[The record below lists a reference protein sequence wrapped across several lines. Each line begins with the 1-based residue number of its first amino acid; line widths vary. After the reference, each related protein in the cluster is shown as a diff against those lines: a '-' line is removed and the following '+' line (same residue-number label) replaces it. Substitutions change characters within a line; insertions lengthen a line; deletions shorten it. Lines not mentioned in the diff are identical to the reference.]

1 MLSGLMKSDPD
12 IQINYDTDAELYT
25 LRGTYTRVQAALKQ
39 LLDLQSIDI
48 NDTGQP
54 DARDAALSV
63 RKTRRLHTQESEDL
77 SRKPNKQTEQR
88 EIIPMSRTC
97 DELKSGRRGDVTP
110 QGSGWEGTARE
121 KGAAPQPLGPPT
133 TSEEDILIVDADM
146 FQYIQRNYSKE
157 YQQILSQYGVSGVEM
172 TNQGLTTLFL
182 QVSAETGDKSRDGEF
197 LKLVRKAISSFFEEN
212 EAKICRVTLSKSVLH
227 SMRGLERAKL
237 ILSVKLPK
245 LLLNE
250 DDQNIYIIGSVED
263 VCKAKQFLM
272 DQCDTGERKLSPA
285 SLPNFPSHSSGSS
298 GHTKEQRVT
307 PAPFSTLDPLGG
319 KIDEPPQPEE
329 HERGRSEGAR
339 KYKLASR
346 FKDSQV
352 AMLASRPADLVIRGG
367 LSSPSGS
374 KCPGPVV
381 GYDVLSETNAKNAGE
396 RLSRASGHIPAEGNM
411 YERGDALP
419 TTASLQ
425 KSPSVNSDLL
435 GTRHKDLALPIST
448 SPPPPAGSGSS
459 LKRASS
465 FSGSPLQRSDVKSQE
480 SQEDPGKSTG
490 RARPRSSSVTCQ
502 TQMDAMGGYSVEL
515 TVSLVMWQYIREAYG
530 ARVDDLTS
538 DVQMKETRSEGS
550 SDMTVTLR
558 GANQSKVSSCLLSLQ
573 KLVSLVSADFSV
585 NQVRLSE
592 LGITD
597 PEDENLLA
605 CCAEVQCRFKKVT
618 TQILKKSLF
627 LLGPKRLCSQ
637 VSTSLREV
645 FSVDL
650 TQGTR
655 QQELRAQSASNWN
668 PSTHFQTNEDQQPR
682 QVWYT
687 DSQGTPE
694 SQTSSADGAGGG
706 SPRTTNSSNVPKTE
720 LVNGCVS
727 QSSPRKEPVV
737 REKVKLVD
745 MAEMDEQKNSSNH
758 GVQSKG
764 RTDEDTT
771 PRVNEGTLHSTS
783 KDRVRHRHTE
793 SGEPSGEPRPSQAAS
808 PGCICVCGRSGKPMK
823 KTECGATLCSKC
835 MDTVHSHCSACHQA
849 EPAPR
854 GVQGKMS
861 YCKLHISLPG
871 HKKDSA
877 IKITYRIPDGI
888 QEVRGLVQ
896 TPSPSQATSSDCTGK
911 MTAIS
916 CVTVTQQTH
925 FILSCMCYS
934 SVRSQMLVF
943 VSGQLLD

>member
-12 IQINYDTDAELYT
+12 IQINYDTDVELYT

-39 LLDLQSIDI
+39 LLDLQSIEI

-54 DARDAALSV
+54 DARDSALSV
-63 RKTRRLHTQESEDL
+63 RKAQKLRTRESEDL
-77 SRKPNKQTEQR
+77 SCKPNKRTEQR
-88 EIIPMSRTC
+88 EMIPMSRTC

-110 QGSGWEGTARE
+110 QGFGWEDTSQE
-121 KGAAPQPLGPPT
+121 KGAALQPLGPPT
-133 TSEEDILIVDADM
+133 TSEEDLFIVDAEV
-146 FQYIQRNYSKE
+146 FQYIQKNYSKE

-212 EAKICRVTLSKSVLH
+212 EAKICRASLSKSVLH
-227 SMRGLERAKL
+227 SMRGLERAKVV
-237 ILSVKLPK
+237 LSVKLPK

-250 DDQNIYIIGSVED
+250 DDRNIYIIGSVED

-272 DQCDTGERKLSPA
+272 DQCDTGEKKQSPA
-285 SLPNFPSHSSGSS
+285 SLPNFPSYSSGSS

-307 PAPFSTLDPLGG
+307 PTAFSTLDSLGG
-319 KIDEPPQPEE
+319 KIEQPPWPEE
-329 HERGRSEGAR
+329 DERGRSERAR

-367 LSSPSGS
+367 LSPPSGS
-374 KCPGPVV
+374 KCPGPVE
-381 GYDVLSETNAKNAGE
+381 GYDVLSETAKNAGE
-396 RLSRASGHIPAEGNM
+396 RLSRASGHIPAEGHM

-419 TTASLQ
+419 TAASLQ
-425 KSPSVNSDLL
+425 KKTSVNSDLL
-435 GTRHKDLALPIST
+435 DTRHKDLALPIST
-448 SPPPPAGSGSS
+448 SPFPPAGSGPS

-465 FSGSPLQRSDVKSQE
+465 FSGSPLQRTDVKSPE
-480 SQEDPGKSTG
+480 SQEDTGKSAV

-502 TQMDAMGGYSVEL
+502 TQMDAMGGYSAEL
-515 TVSLVMWQYIREAYG
+515 TVSSVMWQYIKEAYG

-538 DVQMKETRSEGS
+538 DVQMKETRSESS
-550 SDMTVTLR
+550 SDMTVILR

-573 KLVSLVSADFSV
+573 KLVSLVSADFTV

-597 PEDENLLA
+597 PADENLLA
-605 CCAEVQCRFKKVT
+605 CCAEVRCRFKKVT

-627 LLGPKRLCSQ
+627 LLGPKKLCSQ
-637 VSTSLREV
+637 VSASLREV

-655 QQELRAQSASNWN
+655 QQELCAQSPSNWN
-668 PSTHFQTNEDQQPR
+668 PSTHLQTNEDQQPG
-682 QVWYT
+682 QLWYT

-694 SQTSSADGAGGG
+694 SRTSSADGSGGG
-706 SPRTTNSSNVPKTE
+706 PQRMSNSSSVPKTE

-727 QSSPRKEPVV
+727 QPSPRKEPVV
-737 REKVKLVD
+737 REKLKLVD
-745 MAEMDEQKNSSNH
+745 MAEMDGQKNSSNH
-758 GVQSKG
+758 GVQSKA
-764 RTDEDTT
+764 RADEGTT
-771 PRVNEGTLHSTS
+771 LHANEGTLHSTP
-783 KDRVRHRHTE
+783 KDRVRHGHTE
-793 SGEPSGEPRPSQAAS
+793 TGEPSGEPRPSQAGG
-808 PGCICVCGRSGKPMK
+808 PGCICVCGKSGKPMK
-823 KTECGATLCSKC
+823 KTKCGATFCPKC
-835 MDTVHSHCSACHQA
+835 MDTVHIHCSVCHQA
-849 EPAPR
+849 PPTPR

-861 YCKLHISLPG
+861 SCKLHISLPG

-877 IKITYRIPDGI
+877 IKITYRIPNGI
-888 QEVRGLVQ
+888 QEVRGLIQ
-896 TPSPSQATSSDCTGK
+896 TPSSSQAISAHCTGQT
-911 MTAIS
+911 TASSLI
-916 CVTVTQQTH
+916 TVTQQTH
-925 FILSCMCYS
+925 VLLSRMYWS
-934 SVRSQMLVF
+934 SVRSQT
-943 VSGQLLD
+943 SGQLLD

>member
-12 IQINYDTDAELYT
+12 IQINYDTDVELYT

-39 LLDLQSIDI
+39 LLDLQSIEV
-48 NDTGQP
+48 NDTGRP
-54 DARDAALSV
+54 DARDSALSA
-63 RKTRRLHTQESEDL
+63 RKTRKPHTQESEDL

-88 EIIPMSRTC
+88 AIVPMSRTC
-97 DELKSGRRGDVTP
+97 DELKSGRRGDVRP
-110 QGSGWEGTARE
+110 QSFGLEDTSRE
-121 KGAAPQPLGPPT
+121 KGAALQPLGPST

-227 SMRGLERAKL
+227 SMRGLERAKG

-272 DQCDTGERKLSPA
+272 DQCNMGEKKTSPA
-285 SLPNFPSHSSGSS
+285 SLPNFPSHSPGSS

-307 PAPFSTLDPLGG
+307 PSAFSTLDPSGG
-319 KIDEPPQPEE
+319 KTDEPPRPEE

-374 KCPGPVV
+374 KCPGPVE
-381 GYDVLSETNAKNAGE
+381 GYDVLSETAKNAGE
-396 RLSRASGHIPAEGNM
+396 RLSRASGHVPAEGNM
-411 YERGDALP
+411 YERGDAMP
-419 TTASLQ
+419 TAASLQ
-425 KSPSVNSDLL
+425 KKTSVNSDLL
-435 GTRHKDLALPIST
+435 DTRHKDLALPIST
-448 SPPPPAGSGSS
+448 SPPPSAGSGST
-459 LKRASS
+459 LKRSSS

-480 SQEDPGKSTG
+480 SQEDPGKSTV
-490 RARPRSSSVTCQ
+490 RVRPRSSSITCQ
-502 TQMDAMGGYSVEL
+502 TQMDTMGGYSAEL
-515 TVSLVMWQYIREAYG
+515 TVSLVMWQYIKEAYS

-592 LGITD
+592 MGITD

-605 CCAEVQCRFKKVT
+605 CCAEVRCRFQKVT

-637 VSTSLREV
+637 VSASLREV

-650 TQGTR
+650 TQGTK
-655 QQELRAQSASNWN
+655 QQELRAQSTSNWN
-668 PSTHFQTNEDQQPR
+668 PSTHFQTNEDQQL
-682 QVWYT
+682 WFT

-706 SPRTTNSSNVPKTE
+706 PPRTTNSSNVQKTE
-720 LVNGCVS
+720 LVNGSVS
-727 QSSPRKEPVV
+727 QLSPRKEPVI
-737 REKVKLVD
+737 REKVRLVD
-745 MAEMDEQKNSSNH
+745 MAEMDRQKNSSNH

-764 RTDEDTT
+764 RADEDTA
-771 PRVNEGTLHSTS
+771 PHVNEGTLLSTP
-783 KDRVRHRHTE
+783 KDRVRQRHTE
-793 SGEPSGEPRPSQAAS
+793 SGEPSGEPRPSQAGG

-823 KTECGATLCSKC
+823 KTKCGATLCSRC
-835 MDTVHSHCSACHQA
+835 MDTVHIHCSACHQVQST
-849 EPAPR
+849 PR
-854 GVQGKMS
+854 GVQGKMN

-871 HKKDSA
+871 HNKDSA

-888 QEVRGLVQ
+888 QEVRGLLQ
-896 TPSPSQATSSDCTGK
+896 TPSPSQAISSSCTGK
-911 MTAIS
+911 TTAIS
-916 CVTVTQQTH
+916 YFPVC
-925 FILSCMCYS
+925 ILQCPITD
-934 SVRSQMLVF
+934 V
-943 VSGQLLD
+943 G

>member
-12 IQINYDTDAELYT
+12 IQINYDTDVELYT

-39 LLDLQSIDI
+39 LLDLQSIEI
-48 NDTGQP
+48 KDTGQP
-54 DARDAALSV
+54 DARDSALSV

-88 EIIPMSRTC
+88 ETVPMSRTG

-110 QGSGWEGTARE
+110 QGIGCEGTGQE
-121 KGAAPQPLGPPT
+121 KGAALQPLGPLT

-146 FQYIQRNYSKE
+146 FQYVQKNYSKE
-157 YQQILSQYGVSGVEM
+157 YQQILSQHGVSGVEM

-182 QVSAETGDKSRDGEF
+182 QVSAETGDRSRDGEF
-197 LKLVRKAISSFFEEN
+197 LKLVRKAMSSFFEEN

-227 SMRGLERAKL
+227 TVRGLERAKV

-250 DDQNIYIIGSVED
+250 DDRNIYIIGSVDD
-263 VCKAKQFLM
+263 VRKAKQFLM
-272 DQCDTGERKLSPA
+272 DQCDAGEKKQSPA
-285 SLPNFPSHSSGSS
+285 SLPNFPLYSSGSS
-298 GHTKEQRVT
+298 GHTKEQRV
-307 PAPFSTLDPLGG
+307 APTTFSTLDPLAG
-319 KIDEPPQPEE
+319 KIDEPPRPEE

-381 GYDVLSETNAKNAGE
+381 GYDVLSETAKNAGE
-396 RLSRASGHIPAEGNM
+396 RLSRASGHIPAEGTT

-419 TTASLQ
+419 TAASLQ
-425 KSPSVNSDLL
+425 KKASVNSYLL
-435 GTRHKDLALPIST
+435 DTRHEDSALPIST
-448 SPPPPAGSGSS
+448 SPPLPAGSGSS

-465 FSGSPLQRSDVKSQE
+465 FSGSPLQRLDVKSQE
-480 SQEDPGKSTG
+480 SQEDPGKSTV

-502 TQMDAMGGYSVEL
+502 TQMDAMGGYSGEL

-558 GANQSKVSSCLLSLQ
+558 GANQSKVSLCLLCLQ

-585 NQVRLSE
+585 NPVHLSE

-605 CCAEVQCRFKKVT
+605 CCAEVRCRFKKVT

-637 VSTSLREV
+637 VSASLREV

-650 TQGTR
+650 TQGTK
-655 QQELRAQSASNWN
+655 QQELCPQSTSNWN
-668 PSTHFQTNEDQQPR
+668 PSTYFQTDEDQQPR
-682 QVWYT
+682 QLWYT
-687 DSQGTPE
+687 VSHGTPE

-706 SPRTTNSSNVPKTE
+706 SPRTTNSSNVQKTE

-745 MAEMDEQKNSSNH
+745 MVETDGQRNPSNH
-758 GVQSKG
+758 GVHL
-764 RTDEDTT
+764 EDTSLH
-771 PRVNEGTLHSTS
+771 VNEGTLHSS
-783 KDRVRHRHTE
+783 PKDRVRHRRAE
-793 SGEPSGEPRPSQAAS
+793 SGEPSGEPRPSQAGG

-835 MDTVHSHCSACHQA
+835 MDTVHIHCSACRQV
-849 EPAPR
+849 EPTPR

-861 YCKLHISLPG
+861 YCKLHMSLPG
-871 HKKDSA
+871 HKKDLA
-877 IKITYRIPDGI
+877 IKITYRISDGI
-888 QEVRGLVQ
+888 QEVRGLVKN
-896 TPSPSQATSSDCTGK
+896 TFSFTGDIFQSHRK
-911 MTAIS
+911 NDGYFTY
-916 CVTVTQQTH
+916 
-925 FILSCMCYS
+925 YS
-934 SVRSQMLVF
+934 NSIDPFHTFLYV
-943 VSGQLLD
+943 LLQCQITDIG